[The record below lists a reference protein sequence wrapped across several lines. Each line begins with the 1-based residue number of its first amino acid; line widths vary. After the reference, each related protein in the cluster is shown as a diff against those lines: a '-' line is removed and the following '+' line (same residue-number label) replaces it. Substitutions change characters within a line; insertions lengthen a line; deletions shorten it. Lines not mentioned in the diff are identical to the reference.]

1 MCSNNNCIQQCNC
14 TQPCNCACS
23 CSPEPCIE
31 GCLTDT
37 KTDCTFL
44 SQDLDICSE
53 VLPKGSTVTEALA
66 KLGEAVCDGITVT
79 VQDMKVKVDAN
90 DTTSGYLF
98 DKLTVCDNLTK
109 TVTNVNGNETLRLCN
124 KIDNV
129 TAGNILT
136 SGVNGLYVP
145 TPTPTGYNLSSLFS
159 STVNLTIASVLGGQ
173 TIKADAKISP
183 NAGNML
189 VDSGGL
195 YVPTP
200 TVATPITLSRLNTNS
215 INTTLTL
222 LGSNYEI
229 SSNLKIDPSST
240 APISITSQGLKVD
253 CCIPVTPA
261 NTPISIVLGSTAGI
275 AMTATGIDNH
285 TLTPSV
291 VISPSAG
298 NALTATTN
306 GLYCPAPGAAAATTI
321 NDTTTVDAT
330 LISPSVYTLAVKK
343 STDSCNAL
351 INGTDGALYVNGVN
365 IPYGLNFVL
374 DGTDLFFEFQGPST
388 TDTDYEVEIQ
398 GTTGSP
404 QAWIPIAH
412 DSTSGVILRYDCGIA
427 STVISNTVIGRVRY
441 KCGAN
446 YSEWSSLTYVQE
458 HTYISESGTIS
469 ITPGSSG
476 TVGEF
481 TFDVDCTDCLV
492 PTNFGLNYTA
502 LGNNYIK
509 VTCTAPPANVVGYAY
524 TFTVNTVE
532 AGSGIIPAVT
542 GVHKLFSAVQLVT
555 NDDVSF
561 SVAAICKGG
570 CQSAFAAPIVNSSIT
585 VTNGNGW
592 TNEWIAIPGG
602 WYANGAVAGASG
614 AFYKITKDGEM
625 KFRGTVDL
633 GSCTPTAYGYPT
645 GGYST
650 ATINFLNVDALIYAA
665 LSANTLSSGNLD
677 AFSLSVS
684 GVVNAT
690 TNAFG
695 RFVSRSGN
703 AFTAVF
709 TTANSAATVAT
720 GILIPLGGIKI
731 D

>member
-1 MCSNNNCIQQCNC
+1 MCENEINNCGC
-14 TQPCNCACS
+14 TQPCNCS
-23 CSPEPCIE
+23 CPPAPCEE

-37 KTDCTFL
+37 KTDCVFL

-53 VLPKGSTVTEALA
+53 VLEKGSTVTEALA

-253 CCIPVTPA
+253 CCIPLIPA
-261 NTPISIVLGSTAGI
+261 NTPISVVLGSTSCM
-275 AMTATGIDNH
+275 AMTATGIDSH
-285 TLTPSV
+285 TLTPAV
-291 VISPSAG
+291 VVSPSAG

-321 NDTTTVDAT
+321 NDTPTVDAT
-330 LISPSVYTLAVKK
+330 LVSPGVYTLAVGR
-343 STDSCNAL
+343 SSDSCNAL
-351 INGTDGALYVNGVN
+351 VLGSDSKLYVNGVVE
-365 IPYGLNFVL
+365 PYNLNFIRTVPVGL
-374 DGTDLFFEFQGPST
+374 GVGNIIFEFQGPT
-388 TDTDYEVEIQ
+388 TTSTDYEVEVF
-398 GTTGSP
+398 GTFGSP
-404 QAWIPIAH
+404 TTWVPISFSGLVGNFLQYIVSSVPQALNVLKA
-412 DSTSGVILRYDCGIA
+412 
-427 STVISNTVIGRVRY
+427 RVRY
-441 KCGAN
+441 KCGSPAN
-446 YSEWSSLTYVQE
+446 YSDWVGLAYNQQFTLTSE
-458 HTYISESGTIS
+458 DGSISV
-469 ITPGSSG
+469 TPGTSG
-476 TVGEF
+476 IKNEWNIQVGDSGAGYDTWTAIPNSMFLNSTTAGPDGAYYKISNDKKSIYFRGSIAISVTAIAGATVSLAK
-481 TFDVDCTDCLV
+481 DVITLAPLLGLLSPSINLALIDKYSTILGVDYSIDTKYIGMSR
-492 PTNFGLNYTA
+492 TNNIFSTNGTYTNTT
-502 LGNNYIK
+502 LGTTI
-509 VTCTAPPANVVGYAY
+509 
-524 TFTVNTVE
+524 TVE
-532 AGSGIIPAVT
+532 CFI
-542 GVHKLFSAVQLVT
+542 
-555 NDDVSF
+555 
-561 SVAAICKGG
+561 
-570 CQSAFAAPIVNSSIT
+570 SSI
-585 VTNGNGW
+585 
-592 TNEWIAIPGG
+592 
-602 WYANGAVAGASG
+602 
-614 AFYKITKDGEM
+614 
-625 KFRGTVDL
+625 
-633 GSCTPTAYGYPT
+633 
-645 GGYST
+645 
-650 ATINFLNVDALIYAA
+650 
-665 LSANTLSSGNLD
+665 
-677 AFSLSVS
+677 SVH
-684 GVVNAT
+684 
-690 TNAFG
+690 
-695 RFVSRSGN
+695 
-703 AFTAVF
+703 
-709 TTANSAATVAT
+709 
-720 GILIPLGGIKI
+720 
-731 D
+731 